1 MKVMYICGMY
11 CPSHGGAEI
20 SMYSL
25 LRCFKEDIDWDVAAV
40 TDSRYESTKTNDL
53 FNKVRI
59 EAVNHNMRLGEIE
72 QLILGFNPDV
82 ILTQLMWSD
91 IALKLAKKYKI
102 PSIMRVCKI
111 PMNLDLSIG
120 SECSPT
126 AIIATS
132 NIVKNYVKK
141 NWNREVTIIMPLVE
155 TKDYII
161 SNEEFSPAD
170 NEYIVMFNP
179 LVRKGGEIFKEIAKR
194 LPNKKF
200 GTVLGWSSLKENPL
214 SNKFSSEYIQ
224 RINESEGSSYDGSLP
239 SYIDFSNCSNV
250 EIFKPED
257 DARVIYKKTK
267 ILLVPSQWEEAFGRV
282 AIEGMVNGIPVI
294 GSDVGGLK
302 ESIGNGGIL
311 LDKSDIKE
319 WIKEILKFDN
329 RDYYNQM
336 SKKAK
341 DWVRKNYSESKI
353 LEASVNLIEETV
365 NFTKIKSR
373 NSPPYSR

>member
-25 LRCFKEDIDWDVAAV
+25 LKRFKEDMGWDVIAV
-40 TDSRYESTKTNDL
+40 TDSRYESTKSNER

-59 EAVNHNMRLGEIE
+59 ETINHNTRFEEIDK
-72 QLILGFNPDV
+72 LIFSFNPDV

-91 IALKLAKKYKI
+91 IALKLARKYKI

-111 PMNLDLSIG
+111 PLNLDLNEG
-120 SECSPT
+120 STYSPST
-126 AIIATS
+126 IIATS

-141 NWNREVTIIMPLVE
+141 NWNREAIIIMPLVE

-161 SNEEFSPAD
+161 SNKEFNPVD

-179 LVRKGGEIFKEIAKR
+179 LVRKGGKIFKEIAKN

-200 GTVLGWSSLKENPL
+200 GTVLGWSSLKDKPS
-214 SNKFSSEYIQ
+214 SNKFSSEYIK
-224 RINESEGSSYDGSLP
+224 RINESEGSSFDGSLP
-239 SYIDFSNCSNV
+239 DYVDFSDCSNI
-250 EIFKPED
+250 EIFKSED
-257 DARVIYKKTK
+257 DARVIYEKTK

-282 AIEGMVNGIPVI
+282 AIEGMVNGIPII
-294 GSDVGGLK
+294 GSDIGGLR
-302 ESIGNGGIL
+302 ESIGEGGIL
-311 LDKSDIKE
+311 LGKTDIEE
-319 WIKEILKFDN
+319 WVKEILKFDN
-329 RDYYNQM
+329 LDYYKKI

-353 LEASVNLIEETV
+353 LEASVNLIKETV
-365 NFTKIKSR
+365 NSTK
-373 NSPPYSR
+373 N